1 VDALAVVAVAIAFL
15 GFGLVSRKLEGSLLT
30 GPMLF
35 ATLGFLFGPAV
46 FGLVPVGITNATFH
60 TLAEITLILVLFS
73 DAASIDLK
81 QLGKDHNLPLR
92 MLLFGMPL
100 TIALGIAAALMLF
113 PGWSF
118 WEAAV
123 LAAVLTPT
131 DAALGQ
137 AVIANQKVPL
147 RIRQAINVE
156 SGLNDGIALPFV
168 LIFASLASASAVSAA
183 DATQWIAFGAK
194 QVVLGPLAG
203 IAVGYI
209 GAKLVARCFELGWLA
224 EWAEGIIALAL
235 AFAAFALAELVH
247 GNGFIAAFLAGL
259 VFGNA
264 LGHRCALL
272 YEFAETEGQFLVLL
286 TFLLFG
292 CAMVPMALF
301 DLDIRTIFFAVL
313 SLTVLRMLPVQL
325 SLLGTGVRPVTS
337 AFLGWFGPRGL
348 ASVLFILLVV
358 EQAEIVHRDEIF
370 IVTITTVMLSILL
383 HGMSAGPAA
392 KRYGEMTRG
401 MGDCEENQPVISAMF
416 SQAPE
421 PRSDNTG

>member
-1 VDALAVVAVAIAFL
+1 MDAPAVVTVAIAFL
-15 GFGLVSRKLEGSLLT
+15 GFGLVSRKLEGSVLT
-30 GPMLF
+30 GPMIF
-35 ATLGFLFGPAV
+35 ATLGFLVGPAV
-46 FGLVPVGITNATFH
+46 FDLVPVGISNTTFH
-60 TLAEITLILVLFS
+60 ILAEITLILVLFS

-81 QLGKDHNLPLR
+81 RLGKDHNLPAR
-92 MLLFGMPL
+92 MLLVGMPL

-118 WEAAV
+118 WEAAL
-123 LAAVLTPT
+123 LAAVLAPT

-137 AVIANQKVPL
+137 AVISNKRVPL

-168 LIFASLASASAVSAA
+168 LIFASLASASSESA
-183 DATQWIAFGAK
+183 DTTQWLAFGAK
-194 QVVLGPLAG
+194 QVILGPFAG

-209 GAKLVARCFELGWLA
+209 GAKLVARCFEIGWLA

-235 AFAAFALAELVH
+235 AFAAFALAELVQ
-247 GNGFIAAFLAGL
+247 GNGFIAAFVAGL

-272 YEFAETEGQFLVLL
+272 YEFAETEGHFLVLL

-292 CAMVPMALF
+292 CAMVPMAVF
-301 DLDIRTIFFAVL
+301 NLDTSTILYALL
-313 SLTVLRMLPVQL
+313 SLTVLRMLPVGL
-325 SLLGTGVRPVTS
+325 ALLGTGVRPVTS

-358 EQAEIVHRDEIF
+358 EQAETAHRGEIF
-370 IVTITTVMLSILL
+370 IVTITTVVFSILL
-383 HGMSAGPAA
+383 HGVSAGPAA
-392 KRYGEMTRG
+392 KRYGEMTQN
-401 MGDCEENQPVISAMF
+401 MGTCAENRPVASAMF
-416 SQAPE
+416 SQATE
-421 PRSDNTG
+421 PRPDSAS

>member
-1 VDALAVVAVAIAFL
+1 MDAPSVATVAVAFL

-30 GPMLF
+30 GPMIF
-35 ATLGFLFGPAV
+35 VALGFLVGPAV
-46 FGLVPVGITNATFH
+46 FDLVPVGITNTTFH
-60 TLAEITLILVLFS
+60 SLAEITLILVLFS

-81 QLGKDHNLPLR
+81 QLGKDHNLPMR

-100 TIALGIAAALMLF
+100 TIALGLAAALMLF
-113 PGWSF
+113 PGWSI

-137 AVIANQKVPL
+137 AVISNQKVPL

-168 LIFASLASASAVSAA
+168 LIFASLASASADSA
-183 DATQWIAFGAK
+183 DAAQWIAFGAK
-194 QVVLGPLAG
+194 QVILGPLAG
-203 IAVGYI
+203 IAVGYL
-209 GAKLVARCFELGWLA
+209 GAKLVARSFEIGWLA

-264 LGHRCALL
+264 MGHKCAFL
-272 YEFAETEGQFLVLL
+272 YEFAETEGHFLVLL

-292 CAMVPMALF
+292 SALVPMALF
-301 DLDIRTIFFAVL
+301 DLDTSYLLYAVL

-337 AFLGWFGPRGL
+337 VFLGWFGPRGL
-348 ASVLFILLVV
+348 ASVLFMLLVV
-358 EQAEIVHRDEIF
+358 EQAEVAHRDEIF
-370 IVTITTVMLSILL
+370 IVTITTVALSILL

-392 KRYGEMTRG
+392 KRYGEMTRA
-401 MGDCEENQPVISAMF
+401 MGECAENQPVASAMF
-416 SQAPE
+416 SQAVAP
-421 PRSDNTG
+421 PPDSSS